1 LPSIVRLYDL
11 VSYTQLGHDDGE
23 KASKT
28 LGLIGCAFLTMLD
41 ELDRA
46 GHLKPDSQFRDLSL
60 VMCLTHKWA
69 DTQDALED
77 EDLAWAGTVVAYAG
91 KSGIDLEST
100 PLRGAKELI
109 ESVDENA
116 DEDLGK
122 AKADRWARR
131 KQVFHASLLTFFPP

>member
-46 GHLKPDSQFRDLSL
+46 GHLKPDSQFRDLSP

-131 KQVFHASLLTFFPP
+131 KQVFHASLLTFFRP